1 MNAVGESTATVGEYL
16 YRGDAEVA
24 RALLAS
30 QGIESYV
37 KAEDEGGLNPG
48 FFSDYRVVLVVDA
61 QQVGEA
67 RAALGLGESLFVPGE
82 ASATMLAHSRWAQPN
97 EACGLLAG
105 TDDAV
110 EMVFCLSNRAASP
123 TRYVI
128 DPREHHGAM
137 RYAERAGWSIVGAW
151 HSHPGGDAVPSRTD
165 VIEAPGGTWITMIVG
180 TAASGADIRAYRTHG
195 YSVQELAVYSELP
208 AGSTRLA

>member
-1 MNAVGESTATVGEYL
+1 MNEVDGSTVPVGEYL

-30 QGIESYV
+30 HGIDSYV

-61 QQVGEA
+61 LRVGEA
-67 RAALGLGESLFVPGE
+67 RAALGLGESLFVPSE
-82 ASATMLAHSRWAQPN
+82 VKAAVLAHSEWAAPS

-105 TDDAV
+105 TDDAI

-123 TRYVI
+123 LRYVI
-128 DPREHHGAM
+128 DPREHYGAM
-137 RYAERAGWSIVGAW
+137 RYAERAGWAIVGAW
-151 HSHPGGDAVPSRTD
+151 HSHPNGDAMPSQTD
-165 VIEAPGGTWITMIVG
+165 VVESAGGSWITMIVG
-180 TAASGADIRAYRTHG
+180 AAANGSNVRAYRTDEN
-195 YSVQELAVYSELP
+195 SVKELAMYSELVP
-208 AGSTRLA
+208 TQSA

>member
-1 MNAVGESTATVGEYL
+1 MKGTEGSTAVVGQYL

-48 FFSDYRVVLVVDA
+48 FFSEYRVVLVVDTA
-61 QQVGEA
+61 QVGEA
-67 RAALGLGESLFVPGE
+67 RAVLGLGESLFVPAE
-82 ASATMLAHSRWAQPN
+82 VKAAVLAHSAWAAPS
-97 EACGLLAG
+97 EGCGLLAG
-105 TDDAV
+105 TNDAI

-128 DPREHHGAM
+128 DPREHFGAM
-137 RYAERAGWSIVGAW
+137 RYAERAGWEIVGAW
-151 HSHPGGDAVPSRTD
+151 HSHPDGDAIPSRTD
-165 VIEAPGGTWITMIVG
+165 VEQSPGGSWITMIG
-180 TAASGADIRAYRTHG
+180 ASMAGSTSIRAYRTDG
-195 YSVQELAVYSELP
+195 IEVRELAVYSELP
-208 AGSTRLA
+208 PPPAA

>member
-1 MNAVGESTATVGEYL
+1 MNAIGESTATVGEYL

-48 FFSDYRVVLVVDA
+48 FFSEYRVVLVVDA
-61 QQVGEA
+61 QQAGEA
-67 RAALGLGESLFVPGE
+67 RAALGLGESLFVPRE
-82 ASATMLAHSRWAQPN
+82 VKAAIVAHSRWAQPN

-105 TDDAV
+105 ANDAV

-128 DPREHHGAM
+128 DPREHFGAM
-137 RYAERAGWSIVGAW
+137 RYAERAEWSIVGAW

-165 VIEAPGGTWITMIVG
+165 VAEAPGGTWITMIVG
-180 TAASGADIRAYRTHG
+180 TATSGPNVRAYRIDDH
-195 YSVQELAVYSELP
+195 SVRELAVYSELP
-208 AGSTRLA
+208 PSQSA